1 MVRKTTTSVLKVG
14 GLLLVGFGAFSM
26 GSSSAHA
33 GLMFTNAS
41 GADFE
46 SDNGLYG
53 KISTG
58 IVFFEAPRRD
68 HIGATYEECCDDD
81 SVARNNVY
89 KFEPDDEAPAIAF
102 TLGRQMADYSLF
114 GGENTRIE
122 GTLQYFRADD
132 SQTTTR
138 KTDATF
144 TDFLGIDGS
153 GYVDDVGMDTT
164 TGSFS
169 ADYNVID
176 VDVRIRSD
184 IQNSNKK
191 LTWTPSVGI
200 ALTRVEEDHD
210 VSFTAYGEG
219 SRLTINTIDESVDT
233 VYVGPVAGIQFN
245 YQTSP
250 KWSFNGGVDL
260 HMAYVD
266 VDYKGSQLP
275 GDPEIA
281 SMSSSDDDSDFSLN
295 TTISLGTTYDTGGS
309 KLSFVA
315 GWQYWSYAPVI
326 EHPVATIGNEYNDTT
341 PTRPSHIGSDSMTMG
356 FIGLSLTKNF

>member
-1 MVRKTTTSVLKVG
+1 MTTKTYRYK
-14 GLLLVGFGAFSM
+14 LLSIAFILSLYGA
-26 GSSSAHA
+26 SAHA
-33 GLMFTNAS
+33 GLMFTNAQ

-53 KISTG
+53 KISAG

-68 HIGATYEECCDDD
+68 HIGATYEECCGDE
-81 SVARNNVY
+81 VGLNNVY

-102 TLGRQMADYSLF
+102 TLGRQMASYSLF
-114 GGENTRIE
+114 GGANTRIE

-138 KTDATF
+138 EPDLGF

-153 GYVDDVGMDTT
+153 GYVDDIEMNTT

-176 VDVRIRSD
+176 FDVRIRSD
-184 IQNSNKK
+184 IQSSNKK
-191 LTWTPSVGI
+191 LTWTPSVGF
-200 ALTRVEEDHD
+200 ALTRLEEDHD
-210 VSFTAYGEG
+210 ISFTTDVGDQF
-219 SRLTINTIDESVDT
+219 NTIDESVDT
-233 VYVGPVAGIQFN
+233 VYVGPVVGIEFN

-266 VDYKGSQLP
+266 ADYKGSQSP
-275 GDPEIA
+275 DADTA
-281 SMSSSDDDSDFSLN
+281 SISAHDDDSDFSLN
-295 TTISLGTTYDTGGS
+295 TTVSLGTTYDAGWS

-315 GWQYWSYAPVI
+315 GWQHWSYAPVI
-326 EHPVATIGNEYNDTT
+326 EHPVAPIGNAYDGTT
-341 PTRPSHIGSDSMTMG
+341 STRPAHIGSDSMTMG